1 MKGIMK
7 VIKVLFALELDD
19 NMRLNIVN
27 FIAFLVVLKKD
38 KTGHNGNLCLVIW
51 LHIQLMYFLI

>member
-27 FIAFLVVLKKD
+27 FIAFLVV
-38 KTGHNGNLCLVIW
+38 
-51 LHIQLMYFLI
+51 